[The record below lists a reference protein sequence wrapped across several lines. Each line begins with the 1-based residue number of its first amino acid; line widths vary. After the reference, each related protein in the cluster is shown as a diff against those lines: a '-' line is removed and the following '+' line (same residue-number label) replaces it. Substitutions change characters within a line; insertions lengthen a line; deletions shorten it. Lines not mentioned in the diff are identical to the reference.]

1 MLKKTLFAAPLV
13 AGCLLL
19 SGDAAEASKPEFG
32 TVTVGP
38 PFLGAG
44 DPAKPGS
51 TQPTVHVAWEND
63 AWTSVVPGDLTLP
76 ITYKAHMK
84 KGYII
89 DHNFGRLHGLGGDPV
104 DPIVPP
110 LGEPNPNMAA
120 RDIAGAYAM
129 QMGTARLLPGE
140 QAEIVAACTSQAN
153 ETNGFEATY
162 NFLLG
167 FEVDAK
173 RRRRWGIGAEG
184 WVTFG
189 DSARKV
195 VTGFIPIRVICE
207 PPAKQIVVPPVPFK
221 VSGAELYLATFQGDG
236 PVPTQGTACKVLR
249 VTARFKTTTSGLVH
263 FDLSRKVGDQPLATI
278 PITIE
283 AKKKPDGTFAA
294 DYVKDWFLDKPTHAQ
309 FFVQETDGL
318 GVSAGWKDINVTC
331 DNNLADPT
339 SQPPFDEPRGR
350 DRDRDGEEG
359 RQPLR
364 CDLPDA
370 GQDHQRRRGYLLGDS
385 ARFRE
390 KARAEEEAVQLRW
403 AEAGRRHRR
412 NQADASRPKKSGD

>member
-1 MLKKTLFAAPLV
+1 
-13 AGCLLL
+13 
-19 SGDAAEASKPEFG
+19 
-32 TVTVGP
+32 
-38 PFLGAG
+38 LGAG

-104 DPIVPP
+104 DPIVPS

-221 VSGAELYLATFQGDG
+221 VSGAELYLATF
-236 PVPTQGTACKVLR
+236 
-249 VTARFKTTTSGLVH
+249 
-263 FDLSRKVGDQPLATI
+263 
-278 PITIE
+278 
-283 AKKKPDGTFAA
+283 
-294 DYVKDWFLDKPTHAQ
+294 
-309 FFVQETDGL
+309 
-318 GVSAGWKDINVTC
+318 
-331 DNNLADPT
+331 
-339 SQPPFDEPRGR
+339 
-350 DRDRDGEEG
+350 
-359 RQPLR
+359 
-364 CDLPDA
+364 
-370 GQDHQRRRGYLLGDS
+370 
-385 ARFRE
+385 
-390 KARAEEEAVQLRW
+390 
-403 AEAGRRHRR
+403 
-412 NQADASRPKKSGD
+412 